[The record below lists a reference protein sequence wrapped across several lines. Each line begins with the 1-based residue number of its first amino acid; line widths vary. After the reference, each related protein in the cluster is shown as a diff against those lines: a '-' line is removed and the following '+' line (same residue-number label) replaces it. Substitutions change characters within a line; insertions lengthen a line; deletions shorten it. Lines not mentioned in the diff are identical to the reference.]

1 MRAPRQRDGLVE
13 TIEARRQIAGDAID
27 LAEVRVDG
35 QHARRLGVERRLV
48 VADVGD
54 RAQER
59 PRVEMRR
66 IGLEDALDPFACR
79 VVAGVVEVQPG
90 EEEVRVSEV
99 GVDLEGFFG
108 RSRGHRWILAGNR
121 FCDAEMRRGPVCGG
135 LDDDLK

>member
-1 MRAPRQRDGLVE
+1 
-13 TIEARRQIAGDAID
+13 
-27 LAEVRVDG
+27 
-35 QHARRLGVERRLV
+35 
-48 VADVGD
+48 
-54 RAQER
+54 
-59 PRVEMRR
+59 MRR

-108 RSRGHRWILAGNR
+108 RSRGRRWILAGNR
-121 FCDAEMRRGPVCGG
+121 FCDAKMRRGPVCGG